1 MNTDENICRSDCLSR
16 RKFLL
21 AAGAA
26 VIAGTADS
34 AQVLPQTF
42 STPELREA
50 SYYETLKNN
59 VIQCGL
65 CPWKCSV
72 VNGKRGVCGVREN
85 RNGKYYT
92 LVYGRPC
99 SGNNDPIEKK
109 PFFHVYP
116 GSRAFSI
123 ATAGCNF
130 KCKFCQNYDISQK
143 KPEEIPV
150 PFKTAKEIAAMAAA
164 AKCQTIAYTYSEPV
178 IFYEYMADCAR
189 AAIDLKIGN
198 VMVSNGYINEKPLKD
213 LIPLMTAIKIDFKGF
228 SQQFYGDVCSGRLE
242 PVLETLKRLS
252 GSGVWFEIVVL
263 IVPTLND
270 NLDEIKRMAAWI
282 VKELGPNVP
291 LHFTRFHGAY
301 QLKNLPDT
309 PTETLH
315 KARSLAMEQGCNF
328 VYTGNMPG
336 GEGENTYCPKC
347 KEIVVNRYGHMTL
360 SPELANGKCH
370 KCGTAIPG
378 VWVAKKN

>member
-1 MNTDENICRSDCLSR
+1 MDTPSAVSR
-16 RKFLL
+16 RAFLITG
-21 AAGAA
+21 GAA
-26 VIAGTADS
+26 ALAGCAAKEEEMPRP
-34 AQVLPQTF
+34 AQEPGLHDA
-42 STPELREA
+42 R
-50 SYYETLKNN
+50 YYTTLKNN

-72 VNGKRGVCGVREN
+72 VNGKRGTCGVREN

-99 SGNNDPIEKK
+99 SIGNDPIEKK

-116 GSRAFSI
+116 GSSAFSI
-123 ATAGCNF
+123 ATVGCNF

-143 KPEEIPV
+143 KPEELPV
-150 PFKTAKEIAAMAAA
+150 QYISPKDIAATAAA
-164 AKCQTIAYTYSEPV
+164 HKCQTIAYTYSEPV

-189 AAIDLKIGN
+189 AAKDLNIGN

-213 LIPLMTAIKIDFKGF
+213 IMPLMTAIKIDFKGF
-228 SQQFYGDVCSGRLE
+228 SQQFYGDVCSGQLQ

-263 IVPTLND
+263 VIPTLND
-270 NLDEIKRMAAWI
+270 NLDEIKRMSAWI
-282 VKELGPNVP
+282 VKEAGPNVP
-291 LHFTRFHGAY
+291 VHFTRFHGDY
-301 QLKNLPDT
+301 KLKNLPDT
-309 PTETLH
+309 PPETLQ
-315 KARSLAMEQGCNF
+315 KARKTAMDQGCNF

-347 KEIVVNRYGHMTL
+347 KEVVVNRYGHMTL
-360 SPELANGKCH
+360 SPELVNGKCH
-370 KCGTAIPG
+370 KCNTPIPG
-378 VWVAKKN
+378 VWVAGK